1 MNVIQIKL
9 NNKMPIMKTVIL
21 SKMDVN
27 MEYVIGKDAQDN
39 FDIIDDAE
47 IYHWWFHIDGQSSG
61 HVIAKTDE
69 DINKKILRYVI
80 KQGAVLCKQYSRC
93 ASMKNVKIV
102 YARIRDVEKT
112 DKIGMVIVK
121 NAKFIEI

>member
-1 MNVIQIKL
+1 
-9 NNKMPIMKTVIL
+9 MPIVKTVSL
-21 SKMDVN
+21 LKHCVN

-39 FDIIDDAE
+39 FDIIDAAE

-61 HVIAKTDE
+61 HVIAKTDK
-69 DINKKILRYVI
+69 DIDKKKLRYVI

-102 YARIRDVEKT
+102 YARICDVEKT
-112 DKIGMVIVK
+112 DKTGMVIVK
-121 NAKFIEI
+121 NSKFIEI

>member
-1 MNVIQIKL
+1 
-9 NNKMPIMKTVIL
+9 MPIIKTVIL
-21 SKMDVN
+21 SKTGVN
-27 MEYVIGKDAQDN
+27 MEYVIGKDAHEN

-61 HVIAKTDE
+61 HVIAKTNEYID
-69 DINKKILRYVI
+69 KKMLRYVI
-80 KQGAVLCKQYSRC
+80 KQGSVLCKQYSRY

-102 YARIRDVEKT
+102 YARISDVEKT

>member
-1 MNVIQIKL
+1 
-9 NNKMPIMKTVIL
+9 MPIVKTVSL
-21 SKMDVN
+21 SKQCVN

-47 IYHWWFHIDGQSSG
+47 IYHWWFHIVGQSSG
-61 HVIAKTDE
+61 HIIAKTDE

-80 KQGAVLCKQYSRC
+80 KQGAVLCKQHSRF
-93 ASMKNVKIV
+93 AGMKNVKIV